1 MFAIKLHTLV
11 AFGTFLYPATLKSVG
26 YYVISS
32 IQKIVFKCP
41 SVRLSLVLMS
51 QDKSVL
57 KIIFIIH
64 AFKLMDKKKSNN
76 FMPKCF
82 TYLELW
88 RSLKA
93 IACIQSGQ

>member
-1 MFAIKLHTLV
+1 M
-11 AFGTFLYPATLKSVG
+11 
-26 YYVISS
+26 
-32 IQKIVFKCP
+32 
-41 SVRLSLVLMS
+41 LMS

-76 FMPKCF
+76 FMPKCL

-93 IACIQSGQ
+93 MAFRVANRLAQWLYELKSLPTSVVC